1 MEFNALIRAHLDRK
15 ASVKTANASI
25 RSTRKNDPF
34 IFAVNFCEINE
45 ESDGS
50 FQIKANIT
58 ETAANHIANS
68 QEQLR
73 KENRKRIDRND
84 ALDFEGETDNGIKV
98 SAKILGACFS
108 IIRNNEGVKH
118 ELSADLYEIEFSQD
132 QCAERSQHNTY
143 LIYPIKSRP
152 LPCETRVDLPPKCSK
167 ILMPNWAG
175 NNTHVTRSEHDV
187 AAFRD
192 NTNQIIATKT
202 ASLDEA
208 QKLRHDIDA
217 CFSFLLGQMHESVG
231 LIHIDGSREV
241 FIPLPA
247 SSHAIIYAQPIRC
260 PGPHY
265 EPMCIAFW
273 DAFSKIRRT
282 LESLGPED
290 AKDLRRAINK
300 PLHLPAGGL
309 FELRVMLLAIAVEA
323 LANSVIP
330 EDLETYVPPEGIQQV
345 IDFISRLPVHKK
357 TINRA
362 TGSLNQLLKPGATN
376 ALKSF
381 TSRMKLGE
389 SFTDRWRVVRGKLT
403 HGKGLDYEN
412 IDEVMRDYDQILMLH
427 NSIILSSAGY
437 TGPIANHIGA
447 GDNGN
452 LLLSDQGINAVTTDP
467 LKDLETLHYEKTL
480 TGRFSPKNTGG

>member
-58 ETAANHIANS
+58 ETAANQIANS
-68 QEQLR
+68 QEQLL

-98 SAKILGACFS
+98 SAKILGACLS
-108 IIRNNEGVKH
+108 IIRDNEGVRH
-118 ELSADLYEIEFSQD
+118 ELSADLYEIEFSQG
-132 QCAERSQHNTY
+132 QGVERFQHNTY

-152 LPCETRVDLPPKCSK
+152 LPCETREDLPRKCSE

-192 NTNQIIATKT
+192 NTHQVIAIKT

-217 CFSFLLGQMHESVG
+217 CFSFLLGQMHEAIG
-231 LIHIDGSREV
+231 LIHIDGSRELFV
-241 FIPLPA
+241 PLPT
-247 SSHAIIYAQPIRC
+247 SSHTITYAQPIKC

-265 EPMCIAFW
+265 EPICIAFW

-282 LESLGPED
+282 LESLELEH
-290 AKDLRRAINK
+290 AKDLRRAISK
-300 PLHLPAGGL
+300 PLQLPAGGL
-309 FELRVMLLAIAVEA
+309 FELRVMLLAIAVET
-323 LANSVIP
+323 LAKSVIP
-330 EDLETYVPPEGIQQV
+330 DDLSTYVPPEGIQQV
-345 IDFISRLPVHKK
+345 IDSISSLPVHKD
-357 TINRA
+357 TIVRA
-362 TGSLNQLLKPGATN
+362 TGSLNQLLKPEAAN

-381 TSRMKLGE
+381 ASRMKLDE
-389 SFTDRWRVVRGKLT
+389 SFTASWRAVRGKLA

-412 IDEVMRDYDQILMLH
+412 IDKVMRDYDRILTLH
-427 NSIILSSAGY
+427 NSIILSSVGY

-452 LLLSDQGINAVTTDP
+452 LLLSGQGINAVATDP
-467 LKDLETLHYEKTL
+467 LKDLEALHYEKTT
-480 TGRFSPKNTGG
+480 TGRFSPKNTGS